1 MLVLAALH
9 PRGRAALHVL
19 GPDLAP
25 VGGQHRAIGLLE
37 RLVHRPPGVLV
48 RAPVDVPE
56 ELVEGGVPLE
66 LLVLLLLLQLL
77 LQLVPVLL
85 LGVGGREHILRHG
98 TTSTRVRAAVGPRRK
113 TCSHPTTTRSGGG
126 RMACVAAPRRA
137 RRGWACGRVSGGWEV
152 GQGGGAPILRVV
164 EGLRHLPA
172 LVGVQVRPLDGLCLL
187 HLNLHLGPE
196 NHRLALRRGHPSQRR
211 SRPQGRQ
218 RAREEGPPT
227 PLPWTFFPNP
237 KSSLP
242 AWMTHWEPGSRQT
255 SVEPQLQGLYAT
267 RVSIWQP

>member
-98 TTSTRVRAAVGPRRK
+98 T
-113 TCSHPTTTRSGGG
+113 
-126 RMACVAAPRRA
+126 
-137 RRGWACGRVSGGWEV
+137 
-152 GQGGGAPILRVV
+152 ILRVV